1 MDTKGKQVI
10 IDSGISEER
19 VAILENNKLVEIHI
33 ERLED
38 RKIIGNIYKGKVMN
52 VLPGIEAAFVDIGI
66 DRNAFL
72 HLNDV
77 EQAFGKQNDKSID
90 VKDLIKVG
98 QEIDV
103 QVVKEAI
110 APKGARVT
118 TNISLPGRY
127 LVLMPNN
134 NGVAVSRRIEDEEE
148 KERLK
153 KAVQSVKK
161 KEFGF
166 IVRTAG
172 VGKDETDFVPD
183 MEILIR
189 LWNKIQKRSQKAKA
203 PLLLHEDLNLTYR
216 IIRDLFTEDIDEF
229 VVNSEKEYHK
239 IISFL
244 DTLFL
249 LDLKPRVSFYTG
261 EKPIFEEYGIEKEIN
276 RALEKKVWIK
286 CGGYLVFDEVEAL
299 TVIDVNTGKYVGGK
313 KMKNTV
319 LKTNLQAA
327 EEIARQLRL
336 RDIGGIII
344 IDFIDMD
351 NKEDQQKVIKK
362 LEEALKKDKTKSN
375 IVQTTELGLVELT
388 RKRSKRDLDSL
399 LRTSCPYCSG
409 NGRVLSAETVSN
421 QVIHKLEDLCK
432 NSKAE
437 AIFLGVHPKV
447 EEELSG
453 SKMLLVKQLEREY
466 HKLIY
471 ITSLTDIHIEKIK
484 VIAIGRKKEIKKIV
498 KVFQTNK
505 IT

>member
-1 MDTKGKQVI
+1 MKYKAKQVI
-10 IDSGISEER
+10 IDSGLSEER

-72 HLNDV
+72 HLSDLEKSLGN
-77 EQAFGKQNDKSID
+77 QNGKSVD

-110 APKGARVT
+110 IPKGARVT
-118 TNISLPGRY
+118 TDISLPGRY

-134 NGVAVSRRIEDEEE
+134 NGIAVSRRIEQDQE

-153 KAVQSVKK
+153 KVLQKIKK

-172 VGKDETDFVPD
+172 VGKDEADFIPD
-183 MEILIR
+183 MDLLIR
-189 LWNKIQKRSQKAKA
+189 LWNKIQKRSKSSKA
-203 PLLLHEDLNLTYR
+203 PMLLHEDLNLTYR

-229 VVNSEKEYHK
+229 VVNSKKEYQK

-249 LDLKPRVSFYTG
+249 LDLKPRVSYYNG
-261 EKPIFEEYGIEKEIN
+261 DKPIFEEYNIEKEIN

-313 KMKNTV
+313 KMKNTI

-336 RDIGGIII
+336 RDIGGIIV

-351 NKEDQQKVIKK
+351 NKEDQEKIIKK

-375 IVQTTELGLVELT
+375 IVQTTELGLVEMT

-409 NGRVLSAETVSN
+409 NGRILSTETVSN
-421 QVIHKLEDLCK
+421 QVILKLEDLSK
-432 NSKAE
+432 HSKAE
-437 AIFLGVHPKV
+437 AIFLGVNPKV

-453 SKMLLVKQLEREY
+453 SKMMLIKQLERDY
-466 HKLIY
+466 QKAIY
-471 ITSLTDIHIEKIK
+471 IKALNDLHIEKIK
-484 VIAIGRKKEIKKIV
+484 VIAVGRKKEIKKIV
-498 KVFQTNK
+498 KML
-505 IT
+505 

>member
-1 MDTKGKQVI
+1 MNYKGKQVI
-10 IDSGISEER
+10 IDSGLSEER

-38 RKIIGNIYKGKVMN
+38 RKIIGNIYKGKVRN
-52 VLPGIEAAFVDIGI
+52 VLPGIEAAFIDIGI

-72 HLNDV
+72 HLNDL
-77 EQAFGKQNDKSID
+77 EQSFGNQSEKSAEL
-90 VKDLIKVG
+90 KDMIKVG

-110 APKGARVT
+110 MPKGARVT

-134 NGVAVSRRIEDEEE
+134 NGIAVSRRIEQDDE

-153 KAVQSVKK
+153 KIMQSIKK
-161 KEFGF
+161 KEYGF

-172 VGKDETDFVPD
+172 VGKDESDFIPD
-183 MEILIR
+183 MDLLIR
-189 LWNKIQKRSQKAKA
+189 LWNKILKRSRKAKA
-203 PLLLHEDLNLTYR
+203 PMLLHEDLNLTYR

-229 VVNSEKEYHK
+229 VVNSKKEYEK

-244 DTLFL
+244 DTLLL
-249 LDLKPRVSFYTG
+249 LDLKPRVSYYNG
-261 EKPIFEEYGIEKEIN
+261 EKPIFEEYNIEKEIS
-276 RALEKKVWIK
+276 RALEKKVWLK

-299 TVIDVNTGKYVGGK
+299 TVIDINTGKYVGGK
-313 KMKNTV
+313 KMKNTI

-336 RDIGGIII
+336 RDIGGIIV

-351 NKEDQQKVIKK
+351 NKEDQEKVIKK
-362 LEEALKKDKTKSN
+362 LEEALRKDKTKSN

-409 NGRVLSAETVSN
+409 NGRIMSAETVSN
-421 QVIHKLEDLCK
+421 QVIHKLEDLSK
-432 NSKAE
+432 HSKAE
-437 AIFLGVHPKV
+437 AIVLGVHPKV
-447 EEELSG
+447 EEELSA
-453 SKMLLVKQLEREY
+453 SKMMLIRQLERDFN
-466 HKLIY
+466 KAIY
-471 ITSLTDIHIEKIK
+471 IKVLNDLHLEKIK
-484 VIAIGRKKEIKKIV
+484 VIAVGRKKEIKKIA
-498 KVFQTNK
+498 KML
-505 IT
+505 

>member
-1 MDTKGKQVI
+1 MQYKGKQVI
-10 IDSGISEER
+10 IDSGLSEER

-52 VLPGIEAAFVDIGI
+52 VLPGIEAAFIDIGI

-72 HLNDV
+72 HLNDL
-77 EQAFGKQNDKSID
+77 EQSFGNQNGKSAE
-90 VKDLIKVG
+90 VKDMIKVG

-110 APKGARVT
+110 IPKGARVT

-134 NGVAVSRRIEDEEE
+134 NGIAVSRRIEQEEE
-148 KERLK
+148 KDRLK
-153 KAVQSVKK
+153 KVLQKIKK

-172 VGKDETDFVPD
+172 VGKDESDFIPD
-183 MEILIR
+183 MDLLIR
-189 LWNKIQKRSQKAKA
+189 LWNKIQRRSRRVKA
-203 PLLLHEDLNLTYR
+203 PMLLHEDLNLTYR
-216 IIRDLFTEDIDEF
+216 VIRDLFTEDIDEF
-229 VVNSEKEYHK
+229 VVNSKKEYQN
-239 IISFL
+239 IINFL
-244 DTLFL
+244 DTLLL
-249 LDLKPRVSFYTG
+249 LDLKPRVSYYDG
-261 EKPIFEEYGIEKEIN
+261 DKSIFEEYNIEKEIS
-276 RALEKKVWIK
+276 RALEKKVWLK

-313 KMKNTV
+313 KMKNTI

-336 RDIGGIII
+336 RDIGGIIV

-351 NKEDQQKVIKK
+351 NKEDQEKVIKK

-375 IVQTTELGLVELT
+375 IVQTTELGLVEMT

-409 NGRVLSAETVSN
+409 NGRILSAETVSN
-421 QVIHKLEDLCK
+421 QVIHKLEDLSK
-432 NSKAE
+432 HSKAE
-437 AIFLGVHPKV
+437 AILLGVHPKV
-447 EEELSG
+447 EEELSA
-453 SKMLLVKQLEREY
+453 SKMMLIKQLERDY
-466 HKLIY
+466 RKAIY
-471 ITSLTDIHIEKIK
+471 IKVLNNIHLEKIK
-484 VIAIGRKKEIKKIV
+484 VIAVGRKKEVKKMV
-498 KVFQTNK
+498 KML
-505 IT
+505 

>member
-1 MDTKGKQVI
+1 L
-10 IDSGISEER
+10 SEER

-52 VLPGIEAAFVDIGI
+52 VLPGIEAAFIDIGI

-72 HLNDV
+72 HLNDL
-77 EQAFGKQNDKSID
+77 EQSLGNQNGKSAEA
-90 VKDLIKVG
+90 KDMIKTG

-110 APKGARVT
+110 IPKGAKVT

-134 NGVAVSRRIEDEEE
+134 NGIAVSRRIEQEEE

-153 KAVQSVKK
+153 KILQKSKK
-161 KEFGF
+161 NKFGF

-172 VGKDETDFVPD
+172 IGKDESDFIPD
-183 MEILIR
+183 MDLLIR
-189 LWNKIQKRSQKAKA
+189 LWNKIQRRSRRVKA
-203 PLLLHEDLNLTYR
+203 PMLLHEDLNLTYR
-216 IIRDLFTEDIDEF
+216 VIRDLFTEDIDEF
-229 VVNSEKEYHK
+229 VVNSKKEYQK
-239 IISFL
+239 IINFL
-244 DTLFL
+244 DTLLL
-249 LDLKPRVSFYTG
+249 LDLKPRVSYYDG
-261 EKPIFEEYGIEKEIN
+261 DKPIFEEYNIEKEIN
-276 RALEKKVWIK
+276 RALEKKVWLK

-313 KMKNTV
+313 KMKNTI

-336 RDIGGIII
+336 RDIGGIIV

-351 NKEDQQKVIKK
+351 NKKDQEKVIKK

-375 IVQTTELGLVELT
+375 IVQTTELGLVEIT

-409 NGRVLSAETVSN
+409 NGRILSAETVSN
-421 QVIHKLEDLCK
+421 QVIHKLEDLSK
-432 NSKAE
+432 HSKAE
-437 AIFLGVHPKV
+437 AILLGVHPKV
-447 EEELSG
+447 EEELSA
-453 SKMLLVKQLEREY
+453 SKMMLIKQLERDY
-466 HKLIY
+466 HKAIY
-471 ITSLTDIHIEKIK
+471 IKVLNDIHLEKVK
-484 VIAIGRKKEIKKIV
+484 VIAVGRKKEVKKMV
-498 KVFQTNK
+498 KML
-505 IT
+505 

>member
-1 MDTKGKQVI
+1 MEYKAKQVI
-10 IDSGISEER
+10 IDSGLSEER
-19 VAILENNKLVEIHI
+19 VAILENNKLVEIYM

-38 RKIIGNIYKGKVMN
+38 RKIINNIYKGKVMN

-72 HLNDV
+72 HLNDL
-77 EQAFGKQNDKSID
+77 KQSSDGPNGEEVD

-110 APKGARVT
+110 SPKGARVT

-134 NGVAVSRRIEDEEE
+134 NSLAVSRRIEQEEE

-153 KAVQSVKK
+153 KILQTIRK
-161 KEFGF
+161 KEYGF

-172 VGKDETDFVPD
+172 VGKDQEDLAHDMDF
-183 MEILIR
+183 LLR
-189 LWNKIQKRSQKAKA
+189 LWNKVQKRSLKAKA
-203 PLLLHEDLNLTYR
+203 PMLLHEDINLTYR

-229 VVNSEKEYHK
+229 VVNSEKEYEK

-244 DTLFL
+244 DSLSLFN
-249 LDLKPRVSFYTG
+249 LKTRVSYYNG
-261 EKPIFEEYGIEKEIN
+261 DKPIFEAYHIEKEIY
-276 RALEKKVWIK
+276 RALEKKVWLK

-313 KMKNTV
+313 KMKNTI
-319 LKTNLQAA
+319 LRTNLQAA

-351 NKEDQQKVIKK
+351 NKEDQEKVLKK
-362 LEEALKKDKTKSN
+362 LEEALRKDRTKSN
-375 IVQTTELGLVELT
+375 VVQTTELGLVEMT

-409 NGRVLSAETVSN
+409 IGRILSPETVSN
-421 QVIHKLEDLCK
+421 QVIHKLEDLSQH
-432 NSKAE
+432 SKAE
-437 AIFLGVHPKV
+437 AILLGVHPKV
-447 EEELSG
+447 EEELIG
-453 SKMLLVKQLEREY
+453 TKMMLIKQLENDY
-466 HKLIY
+466 QKNIFIKAL
-471 ITSLTDIHIEKIK
+471 SDLHIEKIK
-484 VIAIGRKKEIKKIV
+484 VIAVGRKKEIKKLL
-498 KVFQTNK
+498 KVF
-505 IT
+505 

>member
-1 MDTKGKQVI
+1 MEYKAKQVI
-10 IDSGISEER
+10 IDSGLSEER
-19 VAILENNKLVEIHI
+19 VAILDNNKLVEIHI

-52 VLPGIEAAFVDIGI
+52 VLPGIEAAFVNIGI

-77 EQAFGKQNDKSID
+77 LQSFGRQNSKPAD

-110 APKGARVT
+110 MPKGARVT

-134 NGVAVSRRIEDEEE
+134 SGIAVSRRIEQEEE
-148 KERLK
+148 KDRLK
-153 KAVQSVKK
+153 KILQRIK
-161 KEFGF
+161 KEKFGF

-172 VGKDETDFVPD
+172 VSKDEEDFIPD
-183 MEILIR
+183 MDFLIR
-189 LWNKIQKRSQKAKA
+189 LWNKIQKRSSRTKA
-203 PLLLHEDLNLTYR
+203 PMLLHEDFNLTYR

-229 VVNSEKEYHK
+229 VVNSEKEYQK

-249 LDLKPRVSFYTG
+249 LDLKPRVSYYDG
-261 EKPIFEEYGIEKEIN
+261 DKPIFEAYNIEREIH
-276 RALEKKVWIK
+276 RALEKKVWLK

-313 KMKNTV
+313 KMKNTI

-336 RDIGGIII
+336 RDIGGIIV

-351 NKEDQQKVIKK
+351 NKDDQEKVFKK
-362 LEEALKKDKTKSN
+362 LEEELKRDKTKSN
-375 IVQTTELGLVELT
+375 IVQTTELGLVEMT

-409 NGRVLSAETVSN
+409 NGRILSTETVSN
-421 QVIHKLEDLCK
+421 QVIHKLEELCQH
-432 NSKAE
+432 SRAE

-453 SKMLLVKQLEREY
+453 SKMMLINQLERDY
-466 HKLIY
+466 QKAIY
-471 ITSLTDIHIEKIK
+471 IKGLQNLHLEKIK
-484 VIAIGRKKEIKKIV
+484 VIAVGKKREVKKIV
-498 KVFQTNK
+498 K
-505 IT
+505 IL

>member
-1 MDTKGKQVI
+1 MEYKAKQVI
-10 IDSGISEER
+10 IDSGLSEER
-19 VAILENNKLVEIHI
+19 VAVLENNKLVEIYI

-52 VLPGIEAAFVDIGI
+52 ILPGIEAVFVDIGI

-77 EQAFGKQNDKSID
+77 IQSFGSQNGNTANL
-90 VKDLIKVG
+90 KDIIKIG

-110 APKGARVT
+110 MPKGPRVT

-134 NGVAVSRRIEDEEE
+134 NSIAVSRRIEKEEE
-148 KERLK
+148 KDRLK
-153 KAVQSVKK
+153 KILQRIKK
-161 KEFGF
+161 KEYGF

-172 VGKDETDFVPD
+172 VGKNEEDFIPD
-183 MEILIR
+183 MNLLIR
-189 LWNKIQKRSQKAKA
+189 LWNKIKNRSQKAKA
-203 PLLLHEDLNLTYR
+203 PMLLHEDFSLTYR

-229 VVNSEKEYHK
+229 VVNSKSKYEN
-239 IISFL
+239 IVNFL
-244 DTLFL
+244 DALLL
-249 LDLKPRVSFYTG
+249 LDLIPRVSYYDG
-261 EKPIFEEYGIEKEIN
+261 AKPIFEAYNIEKEIH
-276 RALEKKVWIK
+276 RALEKKVWLK

-299 TVIDVNTGKYVGGK
+299 TVVDVNTGKYVGGK
-313 KMKNTV
+313 KMKNTI

-336 RDIGGIII
+336 RDIGGIIV

-351 NKEDQQKVIKK
+351 NKEDQEKVVRK

-375 IVQTTELGLVELT
+375 VVQTTELGLVEMT

-409 NGRVLSAETVSN
+409 NGRVLSPETVSN
-421 QVIHKLEDLCK
+421 QLIHKLEELCH

-437 AIFLGVHPKV
+437 AILLGVHPKV
-447 EEELSG
+447 EEELLA
-453 SKMLLVKQLEREY
+453 SKMMLVKQLERDY
-466 HKLIY
+466 RKSIFIKTIRDLHL
-471 ITSLTDIHIEKIK
+471 EKIK
-484 VIAIGRKKEIKKIV
+484 VIAVGRKKEIKKIV
-498 KVFQTNK
+498 KML
-505 IT
+505 

>member
-1 MDTKGKQVI
+1 MKIKAKKVKQVI
-10 IDSGISEER
+10 IDSGLSEER

-38 RKIIGNIYKGKVMN
+38 RKIIGNIYKGKIMN
-52 VLPGIEAAFVDIGI
+52 VLPGIEAAFIDIGI
-66 DRNAFL
+66 NRNAFL
-72 HLNDV
+72 HLSEL
-77 EQAFGKQNDKSID
+77 EQPISSQNGKSSD

-110 APKGARVT
+110 IPKGARVT

-127 LVLMPNN
+127 LVLIPSN
-134 NGVAVSRRIEDEEE
+134 NGIAVSRRIEHDEE

-153 KAVQSVKK
+153 KIMQKIKK

-172 VGKDETDFVPD
+172 VGKDEKDFIPD
-183 MEILIR
+183 MDLLIR
-189 LWNKIQKRSQKAKA
+189 LWNKIQNRSKRTKA
-203 PLLLHEDLNLTYR
+203 PMLLHEDLNLTYR
-216 IIRDLFTEDIDEF
+216 VIRDLFTEDIDEF
-229 VVNSEKEYHK
+229 VVNSKKEYQK
-239 IISFL
+239 IINFL

-249 LDLKPRVSFYTG
+249 LDLKPRVSYYAG
-261 EKPIFEEYGIEKEIN
+261 DKPIFETYNIEKEVN
-276 RALEKKVWIK
+276 RTLEKKVWIK

-336 RDIGGIII
+336 RDIGGIIV

-351 NKEDQQKVIKK
+351 NKEDLEKVINK
-362 LEEALKKDKTKSN
+362 LEESLKKDKTKSN
-375 IVQTTELGLVELT
+375 IVQTTELGLVEMT

-409 NGRVLSAETVSN
+409 DGRILSVETVSN
-421 QVIHKLEDLCK
+421 QVIHKLEGLSEH
-432 NSKAE
+432 SKAE
-437 AIFLGVHPKV
+437 AIILGVHPKV
-447 EEELSG
+447 EEELAG
-453 SKMLLVKQLEREY
+453 SKMMLIKQLERDY
-466 HKLIY
+466 KKTIY
-471 ITSLTDIHIEKIK
+471 IKKLNDIHIEKIK
-484 VIAIGRKKEIKKIV
+484 VIAVGRKKEIRKIA
-498 KVFQTNK
+498 KML
-505 IT
+505 

>member
-1 MDTKGKQVI
+1 MNYKAKQVI
-10 IDSGISEER
+10 IDSGLSEER

-52 VLPGIEAAFVDIGI
+52 VLTGIEAAFIDIGI

-77 EQAFGKQNDKSID
+77 VQSFGHKNGKDSD

-110 APKGARVT
+110 IPKGARVT
-118 TNISLPGRY
+118 TNLSLPGRY
-127 LVLMPNN
+127 LVLMPDN
-134 NGVAVSRRIEDEEE
+134 NGIAVSRRIEQEEE

-153 KAVQSVKK
+153 KIMQKIKK

-172 VGKDETDFVPD
+172 VGKGEEDFIPD
-183 MEILIR
+183 MDFLIR
-189 LWNKIQKRSQKAKA
+189 LWNKILKRSRKTKA
-203 PLLLHEDLNLTYR
+203 PMLLHEDLNLTYR

-229 VVNSEKEYHK
+229 VVNSEKEYQK

-249 LDLKPRVSFYTG
+249 LDLKPRVSYFDG
-261 EKPIFEEYGIEKEIN
+261 DKPIFEAYGIEREIQ
-276 RALEKKVWIK
+276 RGLEKKVWIK

-299 TVIDVNTGKYVGGK
+299 TVIDVNTGKFVGGT
-313 KMKNTV
+313 KMKNTI

-351 NKEDQQKVIKK
+351 NKNDQEKVIKK

-375 IVQTTELGLVELT
+375 IVQTTELGLVEMT

-409 NGRVLSAETVSN
+409 NGRILSTETVSN
-421 QVIHKLEDLCK
+421 QVIHKLEELSQH
-432 NSKAE
+432 SKAE
-437 AIFLGVHPKV
+437 AIFLGVNPKV

-453 SKMLLVKQLEREY
+453 SKMMLVKQLERDY
-466 HKLIY
+466 RKAIY
-471 ITSLTDIHIEKIK
+471 IKGLQELHLEKIK
-484 VIAIGRKKEIKKIV
+484 VIAVGRKKEVKKIV
-498 KVFQTNK
+498 KML
-505 IT
+505 

>member
-1 MDTKGKQVI
+1 MQYKGKQVI
-10 IDSGISEER
+10 IDSGLSEER

-52 VLPGIEAAFVDIGI
+52 VLPGIEAAFIDIGI

-72 HLNDV
+72 HLNDL
-77 EQAFGKQNDKSID
+77 EQSLGNQNGKSAEA
-90 VKDLIKVG
+90 KDMIKTG

-110 APKGARVT
+110 IPKGAKVT

-134 NGVAVSRRIEDEEE
+134 NGIAVSRRIEQEEE

-153 KAVQSVKK
+153 KILQKIKK
-161 KEFGF
+161 NKFGF

-172 VGKDETDFVPD
+172 IGKDESDFIPD
-183 MEILIR
+183 MDLLIR
-189 LWNKIQKRSQKAKA
+189 LWNKIQRRSRRVKA
-203 PLLLHEDLNLTYR
+203 PMLLHEDLNLTYR
-216 IIRDLFTEDIDEF
+216 VIRDLFTEDIDEF
-229 VVNSEKEYHK
+229 VVNSKKEYQK
-239 IISFL
+239 IINFL
-244 DTLFL
+244 DTLLL
-249 LDLKPRVSFYTG
+249 LDLKPRVSYYDG
-261 EKPIFEEYGIEKEIN
+261 DKPIFEEYNIEKEIN
-276 RALEKKVWIK
+276 RALEKKVWLK

-313 KMKNTV
+313 KMKNTI

-336 RDIGGIII
+336 RDIGGIIV

-351 NKEDQQKVIKK
+351 NKKDQEKVIKK

-375 IVQTTELGLVELT
+375 IVQTTELGLVEIT

-409 NGRVLSAETVSN
+409 NGRILSAETVSN
-421 QVIHKLEDLCK
+421 QVIHKLEDLSK
-432 NSKAE
+432 HSKAE
-437 AIFLGVHPKV
+437 AILLGVHPKV
-447 EEELSG
+447 EEELSA
-453 SKMLLVKQLEREY
+453 SKMMLIKQLERDY
-466 HKLIY
+466 HKAIY
-471 ITSLTDIHIEKIK
+471 IKVLNDIHLEKVK
-484 VIAIGRKKEIKKIV
+484 VIAVGRKKEVKKMV
-498 KVFQTNK
+498 KML
-505 IT
+505 

>member
-1 MDTKGKQVI
+1 MQYKGKQVI
-10 IDSGISEER
+10 IDSGLSEER

-52 VLPGIEAAFVDIGI
+52 VLPGIEAAFIDIGI

-72 HLNDV
+72 HLNDLD
-77 EQAFGKQNDKSID
+77 QSFGNQNGKSAE
-90 VKDLIKVG
+90 VKEMIKIG

-110 APKGARVT
+110 IPKGARVT

-134 NGVAVSRRIEDEEE
+134 NGIAVSRRIEQEEE

-153 KAVQSVKK
+153 KILQKNKK
-161 KEFGF
+161 NKFGF

-172 VGKDETDFVPD
+172 VGKDESDFIPD
-183 MEILIR
+183 MDLLIR
-189 LWNKIQKRSQKAKA
+189 LWNKIQRRSRRVEA
-203 PLLLHEDLNLTYR
+203 PMLLHEDLNLTYR
-216 IIRDLFTEDIDEF
+216 VIRDLFTEDIDEF
-229 VVNSEKEYHK
+229 VVNSKKEYQE
-239 IISFL
+239 IINFL
-244 DTLFL
+244 DTLLL
-249 LDLKPRVSFYTG
+249 LDLKPRVSYYDG
-261 EKPIFEEYGIEKEIN
+261 DKPIFEEYNIEKEIN
-276 RALEKKVWIK
+276 RALEKKVWLK

-313 KMKNTV
+313 KMKNTI

-336 RDIGGIII
+336 RDIGGIIV

-351 NKEDQQKVIKK
+351 NKEDQEKVIKK

-375 IVQTTELGLVELT
+375 IVQTTELGLVEMT

-409 NGRVLSAETVSN
+409 NGRILSAETVSN
-421 QVIHKLEDLCK
+421 QVIHKLEDLSK
-432 NSKAE
+432 HSKAE
-437 AIFLGVHPKV
+437 AILLGVHPKV
-447 EEELSG
+447 EEELSA
-453 SKMLLVKQLEREY
+453 SKMMLIKQLERDY
-466 HKLIY
+466 HKAIY
-471 ITSLTDIHIEKIK
+471 IKVLNDIHLEKIK
-484 VIAIGRKKEIKKIV
+484 VIAVGRKKEVKKMV
-498 KVFQTNK
+498 KML
-505 IT
+505 

>member
-1 MDTKGKQVI
+1 MQYKGKQVI
-10 IDSGISEER
+10 IDSGLSEER

-52 VLPGIEAAFVDIGI
+52 VLPGIEAAFIDIGI

-72 HLNDV
+72 HLNDL
-77 EQAFGKQNDKSID
+77 EQSLGNQNGKSAEA
-90 VKDLIKVG
+90 KDMIKTG

-110 APKGARVT
+110 IPKGAKVT

-134 NGVAVSRRIEDEEE
+134 NGIAVSRRIEQEEE

-153 KAVQSVKK
+153 KILQKSKK
-161 KEFGF
+161 NKFGF

-172 VGKDETDFVPD
+172 IGKDESDFIPD
-183 MEILIR
+183 MDLLIR
-189 LWNKIQKRSQKAKA
+189 LWNKIQRRSRRVKA
-203 PLLLHEDLNLTYR
+203 PMLLHEDLNLTYR
-216 IIRDLFTEDIDEF
+216 VIRDLFTEDIDEF
-229 VVNSEKEYHK
+229 VVNSKKEYQK
-239 IISFL
+239 IINFL
-244 DTLFL
+244 DTLLL
-249 LDLKPRVSFYTG
+249 LDLKPRVSYYDG
-261 EKPIFEEYGIEKEIN
+261 DKPIFEEYNIEKEIN
-276 RALEKKVWIK
+276 RALEKKVWLK

-313 KMKNTV
+313 KMKNTI

-336 RDIGGIII
+336 RDIGGIIV

-351 NKEDQQKVIKK
+351 NKKDQEKVIKK

-375 IVQTTELGLVELT
+375 IVQTTELGLVEIT

-409 NGRVLSAETVSN
+409 NGRILSAETVSN
-421 QVIHKLEDLCK
+421 QVIHKLEDLSK
-432 NSKAE
+432 HSKAE
-437 AIFLGVHPKV
+437 AILLGVHPKV
-447 EEELSG
+447 EEELSA
-453 SKMLLVKQLEREY
+453 SKMMLIKQLERDY
-466 HKLIY
+466 HKAIY
-471 ITSLTDIHIEKIK
+471 IKVLNDIHLEKVK
-484 VIAIGRKKEIKKIV
+484 VIAVGRKKEVKKMV
-498 KVFQTNK
+498 KML
-505 IT
+505 